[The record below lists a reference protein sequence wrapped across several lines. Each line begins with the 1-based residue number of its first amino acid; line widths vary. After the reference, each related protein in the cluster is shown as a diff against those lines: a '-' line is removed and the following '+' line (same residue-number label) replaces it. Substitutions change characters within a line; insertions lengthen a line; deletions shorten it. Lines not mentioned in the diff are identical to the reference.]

1 MYKWHTENVAWIRFC
16 LQIINRLR
24 NGTEIHKLS
33 GIYSSCVDIQILKTN
48 YSFANHHQKYI
59 TIVFCCLVKVY
70 LMEVNMASTPASPPL
85 PYVRHDVPLMCHW
98 ELRTAGWEVGR
109 TLRAHEARQDQAAQ
123 REEAFLCIHEYHS
136 GERQTK
142 NKEHRKLMAFLY
154 LRGHRGRGC
163 YLTSTRRRLQS
174 KKRKCCYWYSW
185 YQEMELE
192 ISSAWRRTICLWDW
206 PDVRQNVLNQHFFKS
221 LWKYHIV
228 Q

>member
-1 MYKWHTENVAWIRFC
+1 MPALKSTNAELLSLTKNYKPTCQACGHWANVTAKALLHTLLTTIM
-16 LQIINRLR
+16 
-24 NGTEIHKLS
+24 
-33 GIYSSCVDIQILKTN
+33 

-192 ISSAWRRTICLWDW
+192 ISS
-206 PDVRQNVLNQHFFKS
+206 V
-221 LWKYHIV
+221 
-228 Q
+228 